1 MLRIAVFD
9 QKKST
14 EQLEDVLVRL
24 LFDKC
29 EFGYETYTSMEQ
41 VMEID
46 FEHDFQFDIVFIEVN
61 ADILPGIEIAKRI
74 RETGNVHTEIILTSK
89 DDSYALFGYK
99 LRVFDYLIK
108 PIPIKT
114 LSETIDRFFC
124 YSNADTESFFTYKTA
139 GTVQKIRLDDIFY
152 IMSNG
157 RKCSIINKGADCEF
171 YAKLDEVESRLD
183 AEQFIRVHQSY
194 IVQLKYIKSLTRDGL
209 TMNNGLFV
217 PVSQKRYVSVKKQ
230 FMQYLEIEE

>member
-1 MLRIAVFD
+1 MLKIAVFD
-9 QKKST
+9 LEKNT

-29 EFGYETYTSMEQ
+29 EFGFETYTSMSR
-41 VMEID
+41 VMQID
-46 FEHDFQFDIVFIEVN
+46 FENDFHFDLVFIEVN
-61 ADILPGIEIAKRI
+61 ADILPGVEIAKRI
-74 RETGNVHTEIILTSK
+74 RETVNIRTEIIFTSK

-124 YSNADTESFFTYKTA
+124 YSDSDPDSYFTFKIS
-139 GTVQKIRLDDIFY
+139 GMVQKMRLDDIYYF
-152 IMSNG
+152 MSSG
-157 RKCSIINKGADCEF
+157 RKCSIVNKGADSEF

-183 AEQFIRVHQSY
+183 PEQFVRVHQSY

-217 PVSQKRYVSVKKQ
+217 PISQKRYVGVKKQ
-230 FMQYLEIEE
+230 FMHYLEIEE

>member
-1 MLRIAVFD
+1 MLKIAVFD
-9 QKKST
+9 LKKNT

-29 EFGYETYTSMEQ
+29 EFGYETYTSMDQ
-41 VMEID
+41 VMKID
-46 FEHDFQFDIVFIEVN
+46 FERDFHFDIVFIEVN
-61 ADILPGIEIAKRI
+61 GDVLPGIEIAKRI
-74 RETGNVHTEIILTSK
+74 RETGNIRTEIIFTST

-114 LSETIDRFFC
+114 LAETIDRYFC
-124 YSNADTESFFTYKTA
+124 YYDANVESCFTYKIS
-139 GTVQKIRLDDIFY
+139 GMVQKIRYDDIFY
-152 IMSNG
+152 FMSSG
-157 RKCSIINKGADCEF
+157 RKCSIVNKGADSEF
-171 YAKLDEVESRLD
+171 YAKLDEVEARLD
-183 AEQFIRVHQSY
+183 PEQFIRVHQSY